1 MKKALTFLRIPKNA
15 STSIYTFFGF
25 ANTIRNEYLDA
36 NNSKYLN
43 VFEPSH
49 CTLQEAKDLLGND
62 IAELPVLAV
71 VRNPYD
77 RMVSMFFFAKKHD
90 LGKLYDISLASFDVF
105 VDGFYKLSK
114 DPDFFHAK
122 TQYEYIKGNDKVT
135 VCRFENLKDDISKF
149 IADNNLSF
157 NIDEFQ
163 KLNSTVHDD
172 YKSYYTSKSK
182 DIVKNMWE
190 EDLNCFSYSFNGKNK
205 RA

>member
-1 MKKALTFLRIPKNA
+1 MKALTFLRIPKGA
-15 STSIYTFFGF
+15 STSIYAFFGS
-25 ANTIRNEYLDA
+25 ANTIRNEYLNA

-49 CTLQEAKDLLGND
+49 CTLQEAKELLGDD
-62 IAELPVLAV
+62 IARLPVLAV

-90 LGKLYDISLASFDVF
+90 LGKLYDISLNSFDEF
-105 VDGFYKLSK
+105 VEGFYKLSK
-114 DPDFFHAK
+114 NPNFFHAK
-122 TQYEYIKGNDKVT
+122 TQCEYIKGSDNVT

-149 IADNNLSF
+149 VSDNNLSF

-163 KLNSTVHDD
+163 KLNSTVHDG
-172 YKSYYTSKSK
+172 YKSYYTDKTK
-182 DIVKNMWE
+182 DTVNKMWK
-190 EDLNCFSYSFNGKNK
+190 EDFDRFSYSFDDTRK